1 VVGKTWLLVH
11 KWRSGVVVG
20 LPIVFIQS
28 REKTT
33 EISHIHLK
41 VSSCVYCEDLL

>member
-1 VVGKTWLLVH
+1 MVGKTWLLVS
-11 KWRSGVVVG
+11 KWHSGVVVG
-20 LPIVFIQS
+20 LLIVCIQS

-41 VSSCVYCEDLL
+41 VRSCVYCEDLL